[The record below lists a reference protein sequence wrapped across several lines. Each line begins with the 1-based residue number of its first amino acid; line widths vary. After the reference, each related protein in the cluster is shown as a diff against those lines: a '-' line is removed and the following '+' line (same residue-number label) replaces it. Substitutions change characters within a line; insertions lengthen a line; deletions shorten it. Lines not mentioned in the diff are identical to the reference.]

1 MDARLELAALVDAW
15 QRRESLRSEDP
26 CPEEFHTAQSNTIFF
41 QRIICVVGPRF
52 SVGKPLLW
60 ISWQIQILRDHHR
73 E

>member
-1 MDARLELAALVDAW
+1 MDARLELAALVDVW

-26 CPEEFHTAQSNTIFF
+26 RPEEFNTAQSF

-73 E
+73 K